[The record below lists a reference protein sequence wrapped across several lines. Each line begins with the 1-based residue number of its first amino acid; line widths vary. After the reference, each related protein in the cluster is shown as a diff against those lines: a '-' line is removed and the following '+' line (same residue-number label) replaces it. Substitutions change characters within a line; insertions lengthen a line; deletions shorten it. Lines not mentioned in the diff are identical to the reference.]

1 MPIGHAI
8 VGIAYILSR
17 LNVLLVPG
25 IVAINLMH
33 YFCMGFG
40 KRCIWLIT
48 IEWLLLINIIRQ
60 YAYSDLLMEYL
71 TTDEIFEVLM
81 VWSWLLLRTT
91 SFAMEYNTAKTKLW
105 NQLDLNEAFSPWKY
119 LGYAFYLPVLQ
130 HGPPLIYQ
138 RYATMF
144 RIEPKDRLADSLTR
158 FKNLLVAFAWI
169 GCISLIVGLMSHF
182 IYLNVISFNPDVSA
196 INFLILWGKC

>member
-8 VGIAYILSR
+8 IGIAYTFHRCNIL
-17 LNVLLVPG
+17 LIPG
-25 IVAINLMH
+25 IIAINLMH
-33 YFCMGFG
+33 YVCMRFG

-48 IEWLLLINIIRQ
+48 FLWLLFINIIRQ
-60 YAYSDLLMEYL
+60 YAYSDLVLDYL
-71 TTDEIFEVLM
+71 TIDEVYEALN

-105 NQLDLNEAFSPWKY
+105 NQLDLSEEFSPWKY
-119 LGYAFYLPVLQ
+119 LGYTFYLPVLQ

-144 RIEPKDRLADSLTR
+144 RIEPKDRLADSVER
-158 FKNLLVAFAWI
+158 FKKLLLAFAWI
-169 GCISLIVGLMSHF
+169 GCIYLMIELFSHF
-182 IYLNVISFNPDVSA
+182 IYLNIISYNPDVSS
-196 INFLILWGKC
+196 INLTI